1 MVQGVV
7 IDETTN
13 CIVNTNPATGEIISH
28 VKCTTTNELNDRILK
43 AKTAQIQWSYDVTL
57 EERINY
63 LKKCLQHVKSNY
75 YDDLV
80 TLIVKEMGKP
90 IREAKIEMD
99 CATSKDENG
108 YLSILHDS
116 LIPQTYNN
124 STIVRH
130 PFGVVG
136 ILSPWNFP
144 VDEIL
149 LLALP
154 SLASGNTGTYY
165 TYKNPYTL

>member
-7 IDETTN
+7 IDESTN

-28 VKCTTTNELNDRILK
+28 VKCTTQDELNDMISR
-43 AKTAQIQWSYDVTL
+43 AKSVQSQWAFDITL
-57 EERINY
+57 EERMDY
-63 LKKCLQHVKSNY
+63 LSKCLQHVKTNY
-75 YDDLV
+75 YDKLV
-80 TLIVKEMGKP
+80 TLIVQEMGKP
-90 IREAKIEMD
+90 IREAKIEMNG
-99 CATSKDENG
+99 ATSKDEF
-108 YLSILHDS
+108 LKLLHNS
-116 LIPQTYNN
+116 LEPQTFRN

-130 PFGVVG
+130 PLGVVT

-154 SLASGNTGTYY
+154 SLASGNTGTF
-165 TYKNPYTL
+165 

>member
-1 MVQGVV
+1 MVQGVI

-13 CIVNTNPATGEIISH
+13 CIINTNPATGEIISH
-28 VKCTTTNELNDRILK
+28 VKCTTEDELNDMITK
-43 AKTAQIQWSYDVTL
+43 AKNVQSRWAFDVTL
-57 EERINY
+57 EERINL
-63 LKKCLQHVKSNY
+63 LKKCLQHIKSNY
-75 YDDLV
+75 YDTLV
-80 TLIVKEMGKP
+80 TMIVKEMGKP

-99 CATSKDENG
+99 CATSKEDTDENG
-108 YLSILHDS
+108 YLNILHDS
-116 LIPQTYNN
+116 LKPQTYNN

-130 PFGVVG
+130 PLGIVG

-154 SLASGNTGTYY
+154 SLASGNTGTY
-165 TYKNPYTL
+165 TSVKL